1 MATPLSRLRSL
12 AAAAYSPLSSGDGQ
26 QQQVAAVAQVTKEV
40 VASIALLGLVVA
52 MAVVR
57 LARRAAAA
65 RD

>member
-26 QQQVAAVAQVTKEV
+26 QQVAAVAQVTKEV
-40 VASIALLGLVVA
+40 FASIALLGLVVA